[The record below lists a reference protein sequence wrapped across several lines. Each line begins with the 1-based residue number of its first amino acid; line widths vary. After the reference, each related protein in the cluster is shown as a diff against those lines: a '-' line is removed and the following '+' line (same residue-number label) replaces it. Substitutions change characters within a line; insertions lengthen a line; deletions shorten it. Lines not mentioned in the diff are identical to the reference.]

1 MIDDGLVDADF
12 IEDFC
17 YVSYHLHK
25 ELVRD
30 ASCHTPSKSLLAK
43 LAFTPPS
50 LIRDA
55 INRHLTHTSNT
66 PSRHLTLTIYIYIYI
81 YLNYNRQTKNIFYNK
96 ERTYIT
102 DNFN

>member
-50 LIRDA
+50 LFRDA
-55 INRHLTHTSNT
+55 INRHLTHT
-66 PSRHLTLTIYIYIYI
+66 PSPHL
-81 YLNYNRQTKNIFYNK
+81 
-96 ERTYIT
+96 
-102 DNFN
+102 